1 MTNRWCLVPKTR
13 CQFAKKKTKKRYYC
27 ENINLET
34 WKILAGPRVNVYGP
48 ATVKCPQENFLRFA
62 ACKQQADVL
71 DANGQWRYRFLEI
84 RSQTLADN
92 YSVSIMADQ
101 NRIAVTSQT
110 STRLR
115 RSRQQVSNPVS
126 SIIHGCTLTLFNK

>member
-1 MTNRWCLVPKTR
+1 MTNRWCLVPNTR

-48 ATVKCPQENFLRFA
+48 APAKCPQENFLGFA

-71 DANGQWRYRFLEI
+71 DANGQWRYRL
-84 RSQTLADN
+84 L
-92 YSVSIMADQ
+92 
-101 NRIAVTSQT
+101 
-110 STRLR
+110 
-115 RSRQQVSNPVS
+115 
-126 SIIHGCTLTLFNK
+126 